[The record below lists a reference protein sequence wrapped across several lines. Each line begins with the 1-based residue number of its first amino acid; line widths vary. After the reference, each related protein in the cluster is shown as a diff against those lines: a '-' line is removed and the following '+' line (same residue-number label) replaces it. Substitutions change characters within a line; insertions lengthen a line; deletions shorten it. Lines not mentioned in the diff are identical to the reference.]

1 MTGEKRRIWGWYFFD
16 WASQPYSTLMLTF
29 VFGPYFA
36 QAAVAYFTADGMDRA
51 AAGASAQSLWGW
63 GLTISGALIAVLAPL
78 LGTVADQSGRRLV
91 WIWVFSALYVA
102 GAWMVWHLLPD
113 GSGLYLALMWFGIGL
128 IGMEFATIFTNALM
142 PDIASHDEM
151 GRMSGNGF
159 AFGYLGGIVAL
170 LCVLTLLV
178 ENPQTG
184 RTLIG
189 LPPGFGLLDSAPQ
202 DVGAQ
207 EGTRAVGPFTA
218 IWYAVFMIPFFLW
231 VREDPRPR
239 GRMSLTGALRDLV
252 AQLRA
257 LPQRRSLFAF
267 LGSSMLYRDALN
279 GLYGVGGVYAAGV
292 LGWSV
297 TQMGVFGIIGALSAM
312 VASWIGGRAD
322 ARFGPKPVILGSLVI
337 LILACILLV
346 GTSRGHV
353 FGTALPDG
361 SALPDMLFY
370 LVGVL
375 IGAGGGIA
383 QAASRTLMVYHAV
396 PGRETEAFGLYALS
410 GKATAF
416 IAPLAITLATMLS
429 GSQQIGIVPLIVLFV
444 LGAVLLVFVKPN
456 GDRAV

>member
-1 MTGEKRRIWGWYFFD
+1 MTSEKRRIWGWYFFD

-36 QAAVAYFTADGMDRA
+36 QAAVAHFTAGGMDRA

-63 GLTISGALIAVLAPL
+63 GLTISGVLIAVLAPL
-78 LGTVADQSGRRLV
+78 LGTVADQSGRRMA
-91 WIWVFSALYVA
+91 WIWAFSALYVL

-128 IGMEFATIFTNALM
+128 IGMEFATIFTNSLM
-142 PDIASHDEM
+142 PDLTSQAEM
-151 GRMSGNGF
+151 GRVSGNGF

-170 LCVLTLLV
+170 FLVLMLLV

-189 LPPGFGLLDSAPQ
+189 IAPVLGLDPAS
-202 DVGAQ
+202 Q
-207 EGTRAVGPFTA
+207 EGTRAAGPFTA
-218 IWYAVFMIPFFLW
+218 LWYVLFMIPFFLW
-231 VREDPRPR
+231 VREAPRPR
-239 GRMSLTGALRDLV
+239 AGISLTGALRDLGTL
-252 AQLRA
+252 LRS

-279 GLYGVGGVYAAGV
+279 GLFGVGGVYAAGV

-297 TQMGVFGIIGALSAM
+297 TQMGVFGIVSALSAA
-312 VASWIGGRAD
+312 VASWIGGKAD
-322 ARFGPKPVILGSLVI
+322 ARFGPKPVILLSLLI
-337 LILACILLV
+337 LIGVCVLLV
-346 GTSRGHV
+346 GTSRSQF
-353 FGTALPDG
+353 FGTELPLGSSLPDR
-361 SALPDMLFY
+361 MFY

-375 IGAGGGIA
+375 IGAAGGIA
-383 QAASRTLMVYHAV
+383 QAASRTLMVFHAL

-416 IAPLAITLATMLS
+416 IAPAAITLATMWS
-429 GSQQIGIVPLIVLFV
+429 GSQQVGIAPLIVLFV
-444 LGAVLLVFVKPN
+444 LGAVLLLLVKPN